1 MKTLSLDLRHRIL
14 KAYDGQDSTRD
25 QVARRFDVS
34 VGMVKKLLSQRQR
47 LGDIRP
53 QHHRCGRKPLF
64 DAGCCRRLQNLVA
77 ARPDATLQEL
87 HEALGVDC
95 TLVAIHYVL
104 IRLGLTYKKRHSM
117 PASKGARTWPK
128 VAGAGGAGRAAST
141 RRGWSSSTSRRS
153 KRT

>member
-1 MKTLSLDLRHRIL
+1 MKTLSLDLRQRIL
-14 KAYDGQDSTRD
+14 KAYDRQDSTRE
-25 QVARRFDVS
+25 QVARRFEVS

-47 LGDIRP
+47 LGDIRA

-87 HEALGVDC
+87 REALGVDC
-95 TLVAIHYVL
+95 TLVAIHYAL

-117 PASKGARTWPK
+117 PANKAARTWPK
-128 VAGAGGAGRAAST
+128 AAGAGGADRAGST

>member
-1 MKTLSLDLRHRIL
+1 MKALSVDLRQRIL
-14 KAYDGQDSTRD
+14 KAYDRQDSTRD

-53 QHHRCGRKPLF
+53 QYHRCGRKSLF
-64 DAGCCRRLQNLVA
+64 DAACCKRLGHLVA

-87 HEALGVDC
+87 REALGVDC

-117 PASKGARTWPK
+117 PASKVARMWPK
-128 VAGAGGAGRAAST
+128 GGGVGAAGKAGST
-141 RRGWSSSTSRRS
+141 RRGSSSLMSQRS

>member
-1 MKTLSLDLRHRIL
+1 MKTLSLDLRQRIL
-14 KAYDGQDSTRD
+14 KAYDRQDSTRD

-53 QHHRCGRKPLF
+53 QYHRCGRKPLI
-64 DAGCCRRLQNLVA
+64 DAGCCRRLRDLVA

-87 HEALGVDC
+87 RGDLGLDC

-104 IRLGLTYKKRHSM
+104 IRMGLTYKKRHSM
-117 PASKGARTWPK
+117 PASKAARTWPK
-128 VAGAGGAGRAAST
+128 VGGAGAAGKAGST
-141 RRGWSSSTSRRS
+141 RRGWSSWTSRRS
-153 KRT
+153 KQT

>member
-1 MKTLSLDLRHRIL
+1 MKTLSLDLRQRIL
-14 KAYDGQDSTRD
+14 KAYDRQDTTRD

-34 VGMVKKLLSQRQR
+34 VGMVKKLVSQRQR

-53 QHHRCGRKPLF
+53 QYHRCGRKPLF
-64 DAGCCRRLQNLVA
+64 DAACCRRLQDLVM

-87 HEALGVDC
+87 REALGVDC
-95 TLVAIHYVL
+95 TLVAIHYLL

-117 PASKGARTWPK
+117 PASKAARTWPK
-128 VAGAGGAGRAAST
+128 AGGDGGGGKAGST
-141 RRGWSSSTSRRS
+141 RRGSSFSMSRRS

>member
-1 MKTLSLDLRHRIL
+1 MQTISLDLRQRIL
-14 KAYDGQDSTRD
+14 KAYDRQDSTRD

-53 QHHRCGRKPLF
+53 QYHRCGRKPLF
-64 DAGCCRRLQNLVA
+64 DAACCRRLQDLVSG
-77 ARPDATLQEL
+77 RPDATLQEL
-87 HEALGVDC
+87 REALGVDC

-117 PASKGARTWPK
+117 PASKGGRTWPK
-128 VAGAGGAGRAAST
+128 AGGAGVAGKAGST
-141 RRGWSSSTSRRS
+141 RRGWSSSTSQRS